1 MKVERKDQGF
11 QPVVIT
17 LETRE
22 ELQLVSDLFSILN
35 TGRLQNEELRKVFD
49 STTIELAKM
58 TGNFSFTYIDQL
70 ESEIVIKDN
79 P

>member
-11 QPVVIT
+11 KPVVIT

-22 ELQLVSDLFSILN
+22 ELQLVSDLFSALP
-35 TGRLQNEELRKVFD
+35 TSSLEDEGLGKVFFR
-49 STTIELAKM
+49 TANYLTEM
-58 TGNFSFTYIDQL
+58 TGNFSFTYIDHVKT
-70 ESEIVIKDN
+70 EIVMKDN

>member
-17 LETRE
+17 LETPE
-22 ELQLVSDLFSILN
+22 ELQLASDLFSILQ
-35 TGRLQNEELRKVFD
+35 TSSLEDKGLGKVFYET
-49 STTIELAKM
+49 SIRLAEM
-58 TGNFSFTYIDQL
+58 TGNFSYTYIDHYK
-70 ESEIVIKDN
+70 SEIVMKDK